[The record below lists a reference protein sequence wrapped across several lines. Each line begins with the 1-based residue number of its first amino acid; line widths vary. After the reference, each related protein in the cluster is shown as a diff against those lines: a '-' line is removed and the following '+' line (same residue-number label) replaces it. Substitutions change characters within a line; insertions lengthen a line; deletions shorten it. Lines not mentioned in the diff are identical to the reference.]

1 MPTYDYDVSVGVSRS
16 TRARQLE
23 GSFDVPPSDS
33 QRLRWHVAMP
43 IEDRP
48 WRVGLIV
55 GPSGCGKSTLLRRA
69 FGEARELSWGD
80 TGVIDDFPAEARIA
94 DITATCSAVGFNTI
108 PAWLRPY
115 SVLSTGE
122 RFRVELARRLIEA
135 TTDEPIVLDEFTSVV
150 DRQVAK
156 IGSHAVQRWVRANS
170 RQLVVATC
178 HTDVEEWL
186 RPDWVCE
193 PVPSH
198 LDGAVSPSTFRWELV
213 QPRPPVDIEITGA
226 TYASWHLFAPYHYL
240 TASLNRSA
248 RCYVLWARLGDGE
261 MQPAAFAGVL
271 HRPTRVRT
279 AHPVWG
285 ISRVVTLP
293 DWQGLGLAFALMDNL
308 GAAYRA
314 MGCKLHMYPAHLSL
328 IRSFD
333 RSPNW
338 TLVARPRIESTQGGP
353 RSSMVGQWRSGG
365 RPNAVFRYVGKA
377 MTDKHQ
383 AAGLFDCA

>member
-1 MPTYDYDVSVGVSRS
+1 MPTYDYDVTTKVSRS

-23 GSFDVPPSDS
+23 GSFDVPPSDT
-33 QRLRWHVAMP
+33 QRLRWHVSMP
-43 IEDRP
+43 IEDRQ
-48 WRVGLIV
+48 WQVGLIV
-55 GPSGCGKSTLLRRA
+55 GPSGCGKSTLLREA
-69 FGEARELSWGD
+69 FHDPDELEWGD
-80 TGVIDDFPAEARIA
+80 TGVIDDFPAEARITH
-94 DITATCSAVGFNTI
+94 ITATCSAVGFNTI

-115 SVLSTGE
+115 SVLSVGE
-122 RFRVELARRLIEA
+122 RFRVDLARRLIESSESRP
-135 TTDEPIVLDEFTSVV
+135 TVLDEFTSVV

-156 IGSHAVQRWVRANS
+156 IGSHAVQKYVRNNG

-186 RPDWVCE
+186 RPDWIVE

-198 LDGAVSPSTFRWELV
+198 LDGAVTPSIFRWGSV

-226 TYASWHLFAPYHYL
+226 AYEAWHLFAPYHYL

-248 RCYVLWARLGDGE
+248 RCYVLWASLDGGE

-279 AHPVWG
+279 KHPVWG

-293 DWQGLGLAFALMDNL
+293 DWQGLGLAFVLMDNL

-314 MGCKLHMYPAHLSL
+314 AGCKLHMYPAHLSL

-333 RSPNW
+333 RSRHW
-338 TLVARPRIESTQGGP
+338 ELVARPRIESTQGGP

-365 RPNAVFRYVGKA
+365 RPNAVFRYVGPA
-377 MTDKHQ
+377 MSDEAQ
-383 AAGLFDCA
+383 AAALFRCA